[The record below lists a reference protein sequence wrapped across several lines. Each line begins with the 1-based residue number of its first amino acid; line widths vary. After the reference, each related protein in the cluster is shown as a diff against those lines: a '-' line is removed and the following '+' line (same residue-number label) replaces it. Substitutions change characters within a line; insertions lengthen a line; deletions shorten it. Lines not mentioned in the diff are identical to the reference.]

1 MWYTVCLYSYYTPPY
16 SANARREEVTLMSLE
31 STLKYC
37 QLPPD
42 AEEKTESEFRDLL
55 DSCRTAYTIPAAAFD
70 SYKVKRGLRE
80 PEVSCE
86 KPMASLFSSL
96 LKVAEIKTPSAA
108 RYRDRSNPPVFSGR

>member
-1 MWYTVCLYSYYTPPY
+1 
-16 SANARREEVTLMSLE
+16 MSLE

-70 SYKVKRGLRE
+70 SYKVKRGLRRRD
-80 PEVSCE
+80 PHRQC
-86 KPMASLFSSL
+86 ARLCGQRGR
-96 LKVAEIKTPSAA
+96 KVP
-108 RYRDRSNPPVFSGR
+108 G

>member
-1 MWYTVCLYSYYTPPY
+1 
-16 SANARREEVTLMSLE
+16 MSLE

-80 PEVSCE
+80 PDGTGVTAGVTPHRQC
-86 KPMASLFSSL
+86 ARLCGQRGR
-96 LKVAEIKTPSAA
+96 KVP
-108 RYRDRSNPPVFSGR
+108 G

>member
-1 MWYTVCLYSYYTPPY
+1 
-16 SANARREEVTLMSLE
+16 MSLE

-80 PEVSCE
+80 PDGN
-86 KPMASLFSSL
+86 
-96 LKVAEIKTPSAA
+96 
-108 RYRDRSNPPVFSGR
+108 RRDRRRDPHRQCARLCGQRG

>member
-1 MWYTVCLYSYYTPPY
+1 
-16 SANARREEVTLMSLE
+16 MSLE

-70 SYKVKRGLRE
+70 S
-80 PEVSCE
+80 
-86 KPMASLFSSL
+86 
-96 LKVAEIKTPSAA
+96 
-108 RYRDRSNPPVFSGR
+108 